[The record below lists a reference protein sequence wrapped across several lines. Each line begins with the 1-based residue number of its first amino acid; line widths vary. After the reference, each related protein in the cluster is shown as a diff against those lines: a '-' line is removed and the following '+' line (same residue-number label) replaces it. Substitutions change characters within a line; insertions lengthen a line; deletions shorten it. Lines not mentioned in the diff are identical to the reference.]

1 MCEFTTRIDYQT
13 RTLCNAGMTIIKS
26 QADIDLIN
34 ALGGPAAVARLL
46 GFPRIPGTQRVHNWR
61 SRGHIPA
68 DIKLLRPDLFLR
80 HLSK

>member
-1 MCEFTTRIDYQT
+1 MIGATTRIDYPP
-13 RTLCNAGMTIIKS
+13 RTLFNAGMNIKS

-46 GFPRIPGTQRVHNWR
+46 GFPRVPGTQRVHNWL
-61 SRGHIPA
+61 SRGRIPS
-68 DIKLLRPDLFLR
+68 DVKLLHPDIFLR